1 MSSWVK
7 SVREWIAKEFGAM
20 PGICIMATTDD
31 KGRPTARC
39 MTVREINAEGRL
51 LFVSDRRTRKDDH
64 LRSRPDTELCFWLAN
79 QRVQIRLSGQ
89 AGVIDAQTDN
99 FIRQTWWD
107 QLPAEN
113 RAIFGA
119 DPSDNDPPMP
129 GTFELI
135 VVYPTTVEIQ
145 DLTADAHQKQ
155 VWKAKG
161 ASWEP
166 AHVM

>member
-1 MSSWVK
+1 MSSWI
-7 SVREWIAKEFGAM
+7 STVRDRIAKEFGAA
-20 PGICIMATTDD
+20 PWICIMATTDD

-39 MTVREINAEGRL
+39 MTVREINAEGRI

-64 LRSRPDTELCFWLAN
+64 LRARPDTELCFWLPKE
-79 QRVQIRLSGQ
+79 RVQIRLTGQ

-107 QLPAEN
+107 KLPAEN

-119 DPSDNDPPMP
+119 DLNDDDPPMP

-135 VVYPTTVEIQ
+135 MLYPSGVEVQ
-145 DLTADAHQKQ
+145 DLAVDAHQKQ
-155 VWKAKG
+155 VWKLRD
-161 ASWEP
+161 ASWHA
-166 AHVM
+166 AHLM